1 MLVKVAKSPAIEGA
15 SEGAME
21 WVAGLGAAGLEGV
34 LDVEVPVEHAASA
47 AASTSAETAA
57 DAARDLMEL
66 P

>member
-1 MLVKVAKSPAIEGA
+1 VLVKVAISPVIEGA
-15 SEGAME
+15 VEAME
-21 WVAGLGAAGLEGV
+21 EAAGLGAAGLEGV